1 MKLTLLD
8 YKTFGYDL
16 DLDVLKCF
24 GQVEVYDM
32 TEDDMVEER
41 IKYSDIVLLN
51 KVKLTPDNLKS
62 AKNLKLICE
71 FATGYD
77 NIDTEYCKT
86 KNIAVCNVVGY
97 STNSVAQLT
106 ITLALN
112 LMGRMKEYTHYVS
125 DGSYTKS
132 GLHNFLDPVYH
143 QMEGKVWGIVGC
155 GNIGMKVKLIA
166 EALGCKTIVNKRTP
180 IDGIECVDIDTLVER
195 SDIIS
200 IHTPL
205 TDETKNLINKERIS
219 KMKKNAILINVARGL
234 VADEDALA
242 HAIKHGKIGGIGI
255 DVFSKEPLSE
265 DNPLYEVRNY
275 PNVILTP
282 HIAWASS
289 EARNLCLDE
298 TVKNIKAFLNGE
310 RYNRVV

>member
-16 DLDVLKCF
+16 DLDVLKAF
-24 GQVEVYDM
+24 GEVEVYDM
-32 TEDDMVEER
+32 TEDSMVEER
-41 IKYSDIVLLN
+41 IKDSDIVLLN
-51 KVKLTPDNLKS
+51 KVKLTAGNLKS

-77 NIDTEYCKT
+77 NIDTEYCK
-86 KNIAVCNVVGY
+86 KRNIAVCNVVGY

-132 GLHNFLDPVYH
+132 GLHNYLDPVYH

-166 EALGCKTIVNKRTP
+166 EALGCKVIVNKRTP
-180 IDGIECVDIDTLVER
+180 VDGMECVDIDTLVEK

-205 TDETKNLINKERIS
+205 TDATKNLINKDRIL
-219 KMKKNAILINVARGL
+219 KMKKDTILINVARGL
-234 VADEDALA
+234 VADEGALA
-242 HAIKHGKIGGIGI
+242 DAVKNDKIGGIGI

-289 EARNLCLDE
+289 EARNLCLEE

-310 RYNRVV
+310 SYNRVV

>member
-16 DLDVLKCF
+16 DLDVLKAF
-24 GQVEVYDM
+24 GEVEVYDM
-32 TEDDMVEER
+32 TEDSMVEER
-41 IKYSDIVLLN
+41 IKDSDIVLLN
-51 KVKLTPDNLKS
+51 KVKLTAGNLKS

-77 NIDTEYCKT
+77 NIDTEYCK
-86 KNIAVCNVVGY
+86 KRNIAVCNVVGY

-132 GLHNFLDPVYH
+132 GLHNYLDPVYH

-166 EALGCKTIVNKRTP
+166 EALGCKVIVNKRTP
-180 IDGIECVDIDTLVER
+180 VDGMECVDIDTLVEK

-205 TDETKNLINKERIS
+205 TDETKNLINKDRIS
-219 KMKKNAILINVARGL
+219 KMKKDTILINVARGL
-234 VADEDALA
+234 VADEGALA
-242 HAIKHGKIGGIGI
+242 DAVKNDKIGGIGI

-289 EARNLCLDE
+289 EARNLCLEE
-298 TVKNIKAFLNGE
+298 TVKNIKAFINGE

>member
-1 MKLTLLD
+1 
-8 YKTFGYDL
+8 
-16 DLDVLKCF
+16 
-24 GQVEVYDM
+24 
-32 TEDDMVEER
+32 
-41 IKYSDIVLLN
+41 
-51 KVKLTPDNLKS
+51 
-62 AKNLKLICE
+62 
-71 FATGYD
+71 
-77 NIDTEYCKT
+77 
-86 KNIAVCNVVGY
+86 VVGY

-132 GLHNFLDPVYH
+132 GLHNYLDPVYH

-166 EALGCKTIVNKRTP
+166 EALGCKVIVNKRTP
-180 IDGIECVDIDTLVER
+180 VDGMECVDIDTLVEK

-205 TDETKNLINKERIS
+205 TDATKNLINKDRIL
-219 KMKKNAILINVARGL
+219 KMKKDTILINVARGL
-234 VADEDALA
+234 VADEGALA
-242 HAIKHGKIGGIGI
+242 DAVKNDKIGGIGI

-289 EARNLCLDE
+289 EARNLCLEE

-310 RYNRVV
+310 SYNRVV

>member
-16 DLDVLKCF
+16 DLDVLKAF
-24 GQVEVYDM
+24 GEVEVYDM
-32 TEDDMVEER
+32 TEDSMVEER
-41 IKYSDIVLLN
+41 IKDSDIVLLN
-51 KVKLTPDNLKS
+51 KVKLTAGNLKS

-77 NIDTEYCKT
+77 NIDTEYCK
-86 KNIAVCNVVGY
+86 KRNIAVCNVVGY

-112 LMGRMKEYTHYVS
+112 LMGRMKEYTRYVS

-132 GLHNFLDPVYH
+132 GLHNYLEPVYH

-166 EALGCKTIVNKRTP
+166 EALGCKVIVNKRTP
-180 IDGIECVDIDTLVER
+180 VDGMECVDIDTLVEK

-205 TDETKNLINKERIS
+205 TDETKNLINKDRIL
-219 KMKKNAILINVARGL
+219 KMKKDTILINVARGL
-234 VADEDALA
+234 VADEGALA
-242 HAIKHGKIGGIGI
+242 DAVKNDKIGGIGI

-265 DNPLYEVRNY
+265 DNPLYEVKNY

-289 EARNLCLDE
+289 EARNLCLEE

-310 RYNRVV
+310 SYNRVV

>member
-16 DLDVLKCF
+16 DLNVLKSF
-24 GQVEVYDM
+24 GEVEVYDI
-32 TEDDMVEER
+32 TEDEMVEKR

-51 KVKLTPDNLKS
+51 KVKLTPDNLKT

-77 NIDTEYCKT
+77 NIDTEYCK
-86 KNIAVCNVVGY
+86 KRNIAVCNVVGY

-132 GLHNFLDPVYH
+132 GLHNYLDPVYH

-166 EALGCKTIVNKRTP
+166 EALGCKTIVNKRIP
-180 IDGIECVDIDTLVER
+180 IEGTECVDIDALVER

-205 TDETKNLINKERIS
+205 THETKNLINKERIS
-219 KMKKNAILINVARGL
+219 KMKKSAILINVARGL
-234 VADEDALA
+234 VADERALA
-242 HAIKHGKIGGIGI
+242 DAIKNGGIGGIGI

>member
-16 DLDVLKCF
+16 DLDVLKSF
-24 GQVEVYDM
+24 GEVEVYDM
-32 TEDDMVEER
+32 TEESMVEER
-41 IKYSDIVLLN
+41 IKDIDIVILN

-77 NIDTEYCKT
+77 NIDTEYCKNR
-86 KNIAVCNVVGY
+86 NIAVCNVVGY

-132 GLHNFLDPVYH
+132 GLHNYLDPVYH

-166 EALGCKTIVNKRTP
+166 EALGCKVIVNKRTP
-180 IDGIECVDIDTLVER
+180 ADGMECVDIDTLVEK

-205 TDETKNLINKERIS
+205 TDDTKNLINKERIP
-219 KMKKNAILINVARGL
+219 KMKKDAILINVARGL
-234 VADEDALA
+234 VADEKALSD
-242 HAIKHGKIGGIGI
+242 AIKNDEIGGIGI

-265 DNPLYEVRNY
+265 DNPLYEVKNY

-289 EARNLCLDE
+289 EARNLCLEE

-310 RYNRVV
+310 SYNRVV

>member
-16 DLDVLKCF
+16 DLDVLKAF
-24 GQVEVYDM
+24 GEVEVYDM
-32 TEDDMVEER
+32 TEDSMVEER
-41 IKYSDIVLLN
+41 IKDSDIVLLN
-51 KVKLTPDNLKS
+51 KVKLTAGNLKS

-77 NIDTEYCKT
+77 NIDTEYCK
-86 KNIAVCNVVGY
+86 KRNIAVCNVVGY

-112 LMGRMKEYTHYVS
+112 LMGRMKEYTRYVS
-125 DGSYTKS
+125 VGSYTKS
-132 GLHNFLDPVYH
+132 GLHNYLDPVYH

-166 EALGCKTIVNKRTP
+166 EALGCKVIVNKRTP
-180 IDGIECVDIDTLVER
+180 VDGMECVDIDTLVEK

-205 TDETKNLINKERIS
+205 TDETKNLINKDRIS
-219 KMKKNAILINVARGL
+219 KMKKDTILINVARGL
-234 VADEDALA
+234 VADEGALA
-242 HAIKHGKIGGIGI
+242 DAVKNDKIGGIGI

-289 EARNLCLDE
+289 EARNLCLEE

-310 RYNRVV
+310 SYNRVV

>member
-16 DLDVLKCF
+16 DLDVLKAF
-24 GQVEVYDM
+24 GEVEVYDM
-32 TEDDMVEER
+32 TEDSMVEER
-41 IKYSDIVLLN
+41 IKDSDIVLLN
-51 KVKLTPDNLKS
+51 KVKLTAGNLKS

-77 NIDTEYCKT
+77 NIDIEYCK
-86 KNIAVCNVVGY
+86 KRNIAVCNVVGY

-132 GLHNFLDPVYH
+132 GLHNYLDPVYH

-166 EALGCKTIVNKRTP
+166 EALGCKVIVNKRTP
-180 IDGIECVDIDTLVER
+180 VDGMECVDIDTLVEK

-205 TDETKNLINKERIS
+205 TDATKNLINKDRIL
-219 KMKKNAILINVARGL
+219 KMKKDTILINVARGL
-234 VADEDALA
+234 VADEGALA
-242 HAIKHGKIGGIGI
+242 DAVKNDKIGGIGI

-289 EARNLCLDE
+289 EARNLCLEE

-310 RYNRVV
+310 SYNRVV

>member
-16 DLDVLKCF
+16 DLDVLKAF
-24 GQVEVYDM
+24 GEVEVYDM
-32 TEDDMVEER
+32 TEDSMVEER
-41 IKYSDIVLLN
+41 IKDSDIVLLN
-51 KVKLTPDNLKS
+51 KVKLTAGNLKS

-77 NIDTEYCKT
+77 NIDTEYCK
-86 KNIAVCNVVGY
+86 KRNIAVCNVVGY

-132 GLHNFLDPVYH
+132 GLHNYLDPVYH

-166 EALGCKTIVNKRTP
+166 EALGCKVIVNKRTP
-180 IDGIECVDIDTLVER
+180 VDGMECVDIDTLVEK

-205 TDETKNLINKERIS
+205 TDETKNLINKERVS
-219 KMKKNAILINVARGL
+219 KMKKDTILINVARGL
-234 VADEDALA
+234 VADEGALA
-242 HAIKHGKIGGIGI
+242 DAVKNDKIGGIGI

-265 DNPLYEVRNY
+265 DNPLYEVKNY

-289 EARNLCLDE
+289 EARNLCLEE

-310 RYNRVV
+310 SYNRVV